1 MPPKLSSRRE
11 TLLGFQ
17 PPAVGD
23 EEVAAVADA
32 IRSGWLTTGPRA
44 EELERRFAGYVGA
57 KHALAVSS
65 GTAAMHL
72 ALVALGIG
80 PGDEV
85 ITTPLTWPA
94 TANVI
99 VHTGATPVF
108 ADIRDS
114 DLNIDPERVAE
125 LVTPRTKAVM
135 PVHLYG
141 QPADLDPIWALGI
154 PVVEDAAHA
163 AESEYRGRKI
173 GGLSEATC
181 FSLYATKSIAAGE
194 GGIVATNDDGL
205 AERIRDLTIMR
216 RGHGSLYDI
225 AVPGYKA
232 NLSDVL
238 AAIALCQLDKVVE
251 HRAARMAQ
259 IELYDAA
266 VAELDGIEPVARDP
280 RDTHAHH
287 LFVVRVDEERAGASR
302 DEYRFALAEEN
313 IGTSVHFLPV
323 HELTAYR
330 ERYPD
335 QAPLPVAERAGAEV
349 LSLPLSPAHSLD
361 DIQDAIDALCRVHT
375 AFNGVKRRSIRVG
388 ATLVVTGLCT
398 AYILWKIDLGKTVDI
413 LRNADLGYFFAAVA
427 IMVVTVW
434 PMAWRWQKLLAG
446 RGIHDRLAWLTRA
459 YFTAYTAGQ
468 VLPTSVGGDAMRIF
482 ETRRRHPGNG
492 GPIAG
497 SVLLERA
504 LGGAATLALA
514 AIGFVLAIG
523 NYDVGAYLWVELG
536 FVLATVVLGVVL
548 FSRRMRRPLAWT
560 VPILRRA
567 RLEKPLRAV
576 YEGIHAY
583 RNHPWLLVG
592 VCALTL
598 GIQAVRVLAIWL
610 TAKSVGVDLSPRVYY
625 VMGPL
630 LFLVMLVPFTI
641 NGLAVREAFFV
652 SFLTKLGVSADAAF
666 ATGFLFF
673 VVTIALSLPG
683 AVILAWEGLRGTS
696 SRRLEHTGSG

>member
-1 MPPKLSSRRE
+1 M
-11 TLLGFQ
+11 
-17 PPAVGD
+17 
-23 EEVAAVADA
+23 
-32 IRSGWLTTGPRA
+32 
-44 EELERRFAGYVGA
+44 
-57 KHALAVSS
+57 
-65 GTAAMHL
+65 
-72 ALVALGIG
+72 
-80 PGDEV
+80 
-85 ITTPLTWPA
+85 
-94 TANVI
+94 
-99 VHTGATPVF
+99 
-108 ADIRDS
+108 
-114 DLNIDPERVAE
+114 
-125 LVTPRTKAVM
+125 
-135 PVHLYG
+135 
-141 QPADLDPIWALGI
+141 
-154 PVVEDAAHA
+154 
-163 AESEYRGRKI
+163 
-173 GGLSEATC
+173 
-181 FSLYATKSIAAGE
+181 
-194 GGIVATNDDGL
+194 
-205 AERIRDLTIMR
+205 
-216 RGHGSLYDI
+216 
-225 AVPGYKA
+225 
-232 NLSDVL
+232 
-238 AAIALCQLDKVVE
+238 
-251 HRAARMAQ
+251 
-259 IELYDAA
+259 
-266 VAELDGIEPVARDP
+266 
-280 RDTHAHH
+280 
-287 LFVVRVDEERAGASR
+287 
-302 DEYRFALAEEN
+302 
-313 IGTSVHFLPV
+313 
-323 HELTAYR
+323 
-330 ERYPD
+330 
-335 QAPLPVAERAGAEV
+335 
-349 LSLPLSPAHSLD
+349 
-361 DIQDAIDALCRVHT
+361 
-375 AFNGVKRRSIRVG
+375 KRRSIRFG

-492 GPIAG
+492 GAIAG

-504 LGGAATLALA
+504 IGGAATLALA

-560 VPILRRA
+560 VPFLRRA